1 MGKFTWEGWQSSTE
15 DAPQPSSILY
25 GANIKNQTSSEHSSD
40 KAKLSVDS
48 YLISSQNSLGVEISE
63 ELVLSFDG
71 VLKGLRTKSEDK
83 EFFDFFDS
91 IESLVDESLIN
102 GSGERLGEGIPIH
115 YLQNY
120 LSDQN
125 LAQIEGLDELELS
138 AITDSQRIQF
148 ARSVMSALDEILDA
162 DLCPGYWA
170 VEIRNEKDSFYLG
183 YSITGYSFSG
193 IQWVRHGAYLN
204 HAEFEDYIRK
214 SHQMI
219 FNGMILFNGKTTDL
233 SNLTDKQIIDF
244 LWIHNFN

>member
-1 MGKFTWEGWQSSTE
+1 MGKHTWGGWQTSAA
-15 DAPQPSSILY
+15 DAPQPTSILY
-25 GANIKNQTSSEHSSD
+25 GANIKNQTSSQLSSD
-40 KAKLSVDS
+40 KAKQSVDS

-63 ELVLSFDG
+63 ELVSSFDR

-83 EFFDFFDS
+83 EFFDCCDS

-115 YLQNY
+115 FLQNY

-125 LAQIEGLDELELS
+125 LAQFEGLDELESS

-148 ARSVMSALDEILDA
+148 ARNVLSALDEILDA
-162 DLCPGYWA
+162 DLCPGYWT
-170 VEIRNEKDSFYLG
+170 VEIRNQKDSFYLG

-193 IQWVRHGAYLN
+193 IQWAKHGAYLN
-204 HAEFEDYIRK
+204 QAEFEDYIRK

-219 FNGMILFNGKTTDL
+219 FNGIILLDCGTIFL
-233 SNLTDKQIIDF
+233 SDLTDKQIIDF
-244 LWIHNFN
+244 LWINNLT